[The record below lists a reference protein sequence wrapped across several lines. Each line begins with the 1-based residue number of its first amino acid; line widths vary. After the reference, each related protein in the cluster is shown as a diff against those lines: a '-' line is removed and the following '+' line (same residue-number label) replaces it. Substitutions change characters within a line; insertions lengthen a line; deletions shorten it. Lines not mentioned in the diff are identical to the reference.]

1 MFPKVVQN
9 LPTKTVNNAAF
20 TVYIMC
26 LAICNVYTVDLQ
38 NTIPFSWSQQ
48 RLKWR
53 KNVTTNFQNLNLSK
67 DRVKKY

>member
-9 LPTKTVNNAAF
+9 FPTKNVNNAAF
-20 TVYIMC
+20 IVYIMR
-26 LAICNVYTVDLQ
+26 LAICNVYTVDLH
-38 NTIPFSWSQQ
+38 NTIPLSWSQQ